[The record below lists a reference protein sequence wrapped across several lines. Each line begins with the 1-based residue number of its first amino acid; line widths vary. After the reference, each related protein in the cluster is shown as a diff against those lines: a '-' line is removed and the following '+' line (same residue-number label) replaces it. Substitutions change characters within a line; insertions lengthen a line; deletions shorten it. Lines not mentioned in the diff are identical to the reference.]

1 MKASSLFTLEKSCA
15 GVALEIRLPNGQPSG
30 QSITVRGTDS
40 PEFQSAAR
48 EKNKQKIDILAL
60 PLEKQESAFEK
71 ATLKLMASVVA
82 GWTFEE
88 KLTPEAVEALFK
100 NAPDVL
106 EQVDNFCTKRA
117 NFFKLP
123 SKNC

>member
-1 MKASSLFTLEKSCA
+1 MKATSLYTLNASCV
-15 GVALEIRLPNGQPSG
+15 GVPLAIRYPNGQPTG
-30 QSITVRGTDS
+30 QTINVRGTDS
-40 PEFQSAAR
+40 HEFQSAAR
-48 EKNKQKIDILAL
+48 EKHRQKIEILAL
-60 PLEKQESAFEK
+60 PESEQEAAFEK

-88 KLTPEAVEALFK
+88 KATLENVEEFLK

-123 SKNC
+123 SKN